1 MNNQEPTVYSVDIN
15 ARDEI
20 EWGQAAYTHTYE
32 VLPSASNASWDLQLL
47 ISTTG
52 DICATGTYLI
62 FLLSS
67 NKQRCY
73 FSFKNNTRI
82 FFLP

>member
-32 VLPSASNASWDLQLL
+32 VLPSASNAS
-47 ISTTG
+47 
-52 DICATGTYLI
+52 
-62 FLLSS
+62 
-67 NKQRCY
+67 
-73 FSFKNNTRI
+73 
-82 FFLP
+82 